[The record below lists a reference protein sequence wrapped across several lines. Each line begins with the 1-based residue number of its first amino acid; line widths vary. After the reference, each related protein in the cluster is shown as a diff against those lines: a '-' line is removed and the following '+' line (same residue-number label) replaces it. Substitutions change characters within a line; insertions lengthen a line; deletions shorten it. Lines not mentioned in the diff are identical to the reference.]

1 MAVTLACT
9 SWCKIIAASLH
20 LQGCICHYSLAML
33 QAKVTAKIVPTQAIC
48 IEFPNCDMP
57 KSILQGGMVG
67 RLHQNIGRTETHRCV
82 HSVPCGRCPCRAT
95 LGPSVG
101 LLAEGAV
108 GNRDLADGDVRR
120 ALDIELVI
128 SHFWPRGTTLRV
140 HVRKALAPLLQPGG
154 PAEPFAAIA
163 N

>member
-57 KSILQGGMVG
+57 KSILQGGIPVAG
-67 RLHQNIGRTETHRCV
+67 TWLSRTGH
-82 HSVPCGRCPCRAT
+82 P
-95 LGPSVG
+95 
-101 LLAEGAV
+101 
-108 GNRDLADGDVRR
+108 
-120 ALDIELVI
+120 I
-128 SHFWPRGTTLRV
+128 
-140 HVRKALAPLLQPGG
+140 ALAHSRVNNHLLNFGDHNTL
-154 PAEPFAAIA
+154 PACRKVGKA
-163 N
+163 